1 MGQLYLNLSSESVM
15 IEVKELSKTYQLG
28 KVDVHAMVD
37 VTFRINAGEFVAVM
51 GPSGSGKSTLMNLLG
66 CLDLPSSGSYF
77 LEKFDIRSLSPNQLA
92 EVRNKRIGFVFQN
105 FNLLPRASALENVEL
120 PLLYGRIQNSHQ
132 IARDSLER
140 VGLAERAMH
149 RPNELSGGERQRV
162 AIARAIVNNP
172 AIVLADEPTGN
183 LDTWTGDEIMNIF
196 SSLND
201 EGATIIL
208 VTHERDVASRARRI
222 IQMKDGRMHQDIL
235 NEGLIA

>member
-15 IEVKELSKTYQLG
+15 IEVKELSKTYRLG

-37 VTFRINAGEFVAVM
+37 VTFRIDAGEFVAVM

-77 LEKFDIRSLSPNQLA
+77 LENFDIRSLSPNQLA

-183 LDTWTGDEIMNIF
+183 LDTRTGDEIMNIF

-208 VTHERDVASRARRI
+208 VTHERGVASRARRI

>member
-37 VTFRINAGEFVAVM
+37 VTFRIDAGEFVAVM

-140 VGLAERAMH
+140 VGLADRAMH

-183 LDTWTGDEIMNIF
+183 LDTRTGDEIMNVF

>member
-1 MGQLYLNLSSESVM
+1 M

-28 KVDVHAMVD
+28 KVDVHAMID
-37 VTFRINAGEFVAVM
+37 VSFRIDAGEFVAVM

-66 CLDLPSSGSYF
+66 CLDLPSSGSYL
-77 LEKFDIRSLSPNQLA
+77 LENLDIRTLRPNQQA
-92 EVRNKRIGFVFQN
+92 DVRNKRIGFVFQN

-120 PLLYGRIQNSHQ
+120 PLLYGRVSNSHT
-132 IARDSLER
+132 IAREALER
-140 VGLAERAMH
+140 VGLAERAKH

-183 LDTWTGDEIMNIF
+183 LDTRTGIEIIKIF
-196 SSLND
+196 SRLNA
-201 EGATIIL
+201 EGTTIIL

-222 IQMKDGRMHQDIL
+222 IQMKDGRIHQDIL
-235 NEGLIA
+235 TEGIVT

>member
-1 MGQLYLNLSSESVM
+1 M

-28 KVDVHAMVD
+28 KVDVHAMID
-37 VTFRINAGEFVAVM
+37 VSFRIDAGEFVAVM

-66 CLDLPSSGSYF
+66 CLDLPSSGSYL
-77 LEKFDIRSLSPNQLA
+77 LENLDIRTLSPNQQA
-92 EVRNKRIGFVFQN
+92 DVRNKRIGFVFQN

-120 PLLYGRIQNSHQ
+120 PLLYGRVSNSHT
-132 IARDSLER
+132 IAREALER
-140 VGLAERAMH
+140 VGLAERAKH

-183 LDTWTGDEIMNIF
+183 LDTRTGIEIIKIF
-196 SSLND
+196 SRLNA
-201 EGATIIL
+201 EGTTIIL

-222 IQMKDGRMHQDIL
+222 IQMKDGRIHQDIRT
-235 NEGLIA
+235 EGIVT

>member
-1 MGQLYLNLSSESVM
+1 M
-15 IEVKELSKTYQLG
+15 IEVKELSKTYRLV

-37 VTFRINAGEFVAVM
+37 VTFRIDAGEFVAVM

-77 LEKFDIRSLSPNQLA
+77 LENFDIRSLSPNQLA

-183 LDTWTGDEIMNIF
+183 LDTRTGDEIMNIF

-208 VTHERDVASRARRI
+208 VTHEQGVASRARRI